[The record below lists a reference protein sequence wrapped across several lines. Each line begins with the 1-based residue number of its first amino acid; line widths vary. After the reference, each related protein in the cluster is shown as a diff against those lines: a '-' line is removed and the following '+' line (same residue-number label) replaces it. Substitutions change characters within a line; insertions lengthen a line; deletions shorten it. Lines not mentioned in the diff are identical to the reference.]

1 MSALTNYGED
11 LALDT
16 LLAGTVYIALHT
28 GDPGEDADQNEVT
41 TAIDADYVRKAAAFA
56 AGTGPRTLAASPVV
70 AWTVDT
76 ASAGYTVTHISI
88 WDAATAG
95 NPLFK
100 GQLLWPVSLAAGE
113 TFDWLGPGTLV
124 IELD

>member
-41 TAIDADYVRKAAAFA
+41 TAIDADYERQSATFV
-56 AGTGPRTLAASPVV
+56 AGTGPRTVSAPVS
-70 AWTVDT
+70 WTVDA

-100 GQLLWPVSLAAGE
+100 GPLLWPVSLVADE
-113 TFDWLGPGTLV
+113 VFDWLGPGTLV

>member
-41 TAIDADYVRKAAAFA
+41 TVIDADYARKSATFA
-56 AGTGPRTLAASPVV
+56 AGTGPRTVSAPVS
-70 AWTVDT
+70 WTVDA
-76 ASAGYTVTHISI
+76 ASAAGVE
-88 WDAATAG
+88 AALDQHG
-95 NPLFK
+95 LPHWRI
-100 GQLLWPVSLAAGE
+100 GQVAAAGAE
-113 TFDWLGPGTLV
+113 RVRIG
-124 IELD
+124 

>member
-41 TAIDADYVRKAAAFA
+41 TVIDADYARQSATFA
-56 AGTGPRTLAASPVV
+56 AGTGPRTLFAPVSWTTDEAAS
-70 AWTVDT
+70 T
-76 ASAGYTVTHISI
+76 YTVTHISI
-88 WDAATAG
+88 WDGVTSSD

-100 GQLLWPVSLAAGE
+100 GPLLWPVSLAAGE

>member
-1 MSALTNYGED
+1 MSALTNYGEN

-41 TAIDADYVRKAAAFA
+41 IALDADYARKSATFA
-56 AGTGPRTLAASPVV
+56 AGTGPRTLSAPVS
-70 AWTVDT
+70 WIVDA

-88 WDAATAG
+88 WDATTAG

-100 GQLLWPVSLAAGE
+100 GPLLWPVSLAADE

>member
-41 TAIDADYVRKAAAFA
+41 TAQDADYARKSATFA
-56 AGTGPRTLAASPVV
+56 AGTGPRTLSAPVS
-70 AWTVDT
+70 WTVAST
-76 ASAGYTVTHISI
+76 SAGYTVTHISI

-100 GQLLWPVSLAAGE
+100 GPLLWPVSLVADEA
-113 TFDWLGPGTLV
+113 FDWLGPGTLV

>member
-1 MSALTNYGED
+1 MSALTNHGED

-41 TAIDADYVRKAAAFA
+41 TAIDAYYERQSATFA
-56 AGTGPRTLAASPVV
+56 AGTGARTLSAPVS
-70 AWTVDT
+70 WTVDT

-88 WDAATAG
+88 WDAATEG
-95 NPLFK
+95 NPIFK
-100 GQLLWPVSLAAGE
+100 GPLLYPVTLAANE